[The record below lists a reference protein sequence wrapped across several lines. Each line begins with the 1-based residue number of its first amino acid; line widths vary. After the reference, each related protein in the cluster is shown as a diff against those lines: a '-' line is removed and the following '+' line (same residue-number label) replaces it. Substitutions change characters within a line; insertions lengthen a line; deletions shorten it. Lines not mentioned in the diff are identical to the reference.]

1 MDAHKDAIALVDHA
15 SDELA
20 RIRAAYEQA
29 LSAQSV
35 SPALLIAIKN
45 LCENLR
51 SALDFVS
58 VAIHERD
65 CAGDTA
71 KLNIAFPYA
80 KATTTQQEFRE
91 TLVKRFSGLD
101 TTRPDLF
108 QSFVDV
114 QHFGSKGF
122 TWLPAFIELNNES
135 KHQRLIPQVRRE
147 QRELHISNG
156 GTGIVL
162 GQGAAIVLGNGASV
176 SVGGALIH
184 GGQTV
189 STDNIPSMLGGKAE
203 IVTWVSFH
211 FETNNQPVIPL
222 LMKATAGVREIVEML
237 CK

>member
-1 MDAHKDAIALVDHA
+1 MNAHKDAIMLVDHA

-20 RIRAAYEQA
+20 RIRAVYEQA
-29 LSAQSV
+29 LSAQSL

-71 KLNIAFPYA
+71 KLKIAFPYA
-80 KATTTQQEFRE
+80 QATTTEQEFRE
-91 TLVKRFSGLD
+91 TLAKRFSGLD
-101 TTRPDLF
+101 AIRPDLF

-135 KHQRLIPQVRRE
+135 KHQRLVPQVRRE
-147 QRELHISNG
+147 QRELHITNG

-189 STDNIPSMLGGKAE
+189 STDSIPTMQGGKAE

-211 FETNNQPVIPL
+211 FESNNQPVIPL
-222 LMKATAGVREIVEML
+222 LMKATVGVREIVEML